1 MSMITLLQAEE
12 RLRTEPKYA
21 SQLLEKLL
29 LAFGGSKFFFD
40 TDEKVAFLLDLS
52 LPAENDRGVNFDIR
66 LTYSLVSVYR
76 RYRSDQ
82 LQFFFRPAAG
92 FTAEQTLEMSGYK
105 ALSTLDNVV
114 LTDLSECQTRSRRC
128 GPCLTGESIDIY
140 APLVQADV
148 LISLVKYKA
157 DQGQLF
163 GSALHSLASCS
174 PVEAENEFRNRSLV
188 DLYSVITP
196 DLFIIDGLIGS
207 GGFQPQAKDCLLAA
221 ADAVAADAVLAALA
235 KIPAQQVD
243 SLCLAAQ
250 YGLGIGD
257 PSGIALYGDDMSQ
270 LMKK

>member
-12 RLRTEPKYA
+12 RLRTDSKYA
-21 SQLLEKLL
+21 GQLLEKLL
-29 LAFGGSKFFFD
+29 LAFGGSEFFFG

-66 LTYSLVSVYR
+66 LAYSLINLYR
-76 RYRSDQ
+76 RHRADRI
-82 LQFFFRPAAG
+82 QFFFRPAAG

-105 ALSTLDNVV
+105 ALAALDNVQ
-114 LTDLSECQTRSRRC
+114 LHDLSREQTRSRRC
-128 GPCLTGESIDIY
+128 GPGLTGDNIELY
-140 APLVQADV
+140 APLAQADV
-148 LISLVKYKA
+148 VISLVKYKA
-157 DQGQLF
+157 DQGKLF

-174 PVEAENEFRNRSLV
+174 PMAPEGEFRDRSLV
-188 DLYSVITP
+188 DLYSVMTP

-235 KIPAQQVD
+235 KIPAQQVG

-250 YGLGIGD
+250 YGLGNGD